1 MNTLFISDL
10 HLDPQRP
17 QILALFI
24 RFLDTLDPARTEA
37 LYILGD
43 LFETWIGDDEDAPA
57 FQSISEQLRAVSER
71 GIAVNL
77 MHGNRDFLL
86 GSAFAERSGV
96 HLIEDPA
103 RIELYGTPVL
113 LMHGDT
119 LCTDD
124 HEYQAFRRRVRD
136 RDWQRQFLALPLA
149 ERRRL
154 AAGLRETSREQT
166 AGKHPGIMDVN
177 AQAVA
182 QAMLEAGVQTLIH
195 GHTHRP
201 GIHEFTLNGHPAR
214 RIVLGDW
221 YDQGSMLEVCA
232 AGWEL
237 KALTP

>member
-17 QILALFI
+17 QILALFT
-24 RFLDTLDPARTEA
+24 RFLDNLNAGETEA

-43 LFETWIGDDEDAPA
+43 LFEAWIGDDEDAPA
-57 FQSISEQLRAVSER
+57 YQAISERLRAVSER

-86 GSAFAERSGV
+86 GPAFAARSGAS
-96 HLIEDPA
+96 LIDDPA
-103 RIELYGTPVL
+103 CIDLYGTPTL
-113 LMHGDT
+113 LMHGDI

-136 RDWQRQFLALPLA
+136 SDWQRQFLNLPLD
-149 ERRRL
+149 ERRRM

-166 AGKHPGIMDVN
+166 AGKRPGIMDVN

-182 QAMLEAGVQTLIH
+182 QTMREAGVQTLIH

-201 GIHEFTLNGHPAR
+201 GIHEFDLDDRPAR

-221 YDQGSMLEVCA
+221 YDQGSVLEVST
-232 AGWEL
+232 AGREL